1 VWTKAGWL
9 DVAAKDIA
17 PVTGAEYGISFVLD
31 YARGKYSVSI
41 RDAKTGWRVLQSKT
55 GAQLFPAEFARYVN
69 DYTAYCEARG
79 ATVYFSFCPMNEA
92 AMSSENTEDSI
103 GDFYEN
109 LCKVLQCRVISNVYD
124 YILDEGY
131 FYDSEFH
138 LNNSGVTVR
147 TARLI
152 DDIKRELEITT
163 PTELYDMNGDP
174 LDEMP
179 KPSGYK
185 PVETP
190 DQGPVTPEEELK
202 DAENA
207 KNFLFEE
214 YNFGGATYY
223 SVVGV
228 SADGMSKDT
237 LTIPNTYNGKP
248 VVRIAPEAFKN
259 APNLK
264 TLYLGDNINAL
275 PPSALSG
282 SAITAMYIPE
292 HFEIETIS
300 IPNEH
305 PLFTDGCAAGLII
318 YVPKDQLSIYTA
330 DYFWSVYMDYLAERP

>member
-1 VWTKAGWL
+1 
-9 DVAAKDIA
+9 
-17 PVTGAEYGISFVLD
+17 
-31 YARGKYSVSI
+31 
-41 RDAKTGWRVLQSKT
+41 
-55 GAQLFPAEFARYVN
+55 
-69 DYTAYCEARG
+69 
-79 ATVYFSFCPMNEA
+79 M
-92 AMSSENTEDSI
+92 
-103 GDFYEN
+103 
-109 LCKVLQCRVISNVYD
+109 
-124 YILDEGY
+124 
-131 FYDSEFH
+131 
-138 LNNSGVTVR
+138 TVR

-163 PTELYDMNGDP
+163 PTELYDMNGNP

-190 DQGPVTPEEELK
+190 GQGPITPDQGPVTPDQGPVTPEEEFK
-202 DAENA
+202 NDENT

-223 SVVGV
+223 AVVGV

-275 PPSALSG
+275 PPSVLSG

-292 HFEIETIS
+292 HFEIDTIS